1 MRGHRREKRWIICLR
16 DFISKTE
23 IQKKELIWPGWGGG
37 GEVDMNTNKVRGKIN
52 TTKVQTKPMGTQ
64 RREFL
69 SEVGIKK
76 CFIK

>member
-23 IQKKELIWPGWGGG
+23 IQKKELIWGG
-37 GEVDMNTNKVRGKIN
+37 MNTSKVRGKIN
-52 TTKVQTKPMGTQ
+52 TTKLQTKVQTKDNGNSKE
-64 RREFL
+64 RVCF
-69 SEVGIKK
+69 SEVGIRK